1 MVFYI
6 IAGIFSACG
15 ILFLLA
21 KMNIKR
27 VLWLD
32 VPIDIA
38 STALLVVLFFGTFAG
53 MMAAAIGGSIISIVL
68 FVMKK
73 TIGYE
78 KPIWNKYRFQWVD
91 VPPRTL
97 RSDVVE

>member
-21 KMNIKR
+21 KMNFKR
-27 VLWLD
+27 ILWLD

-53 MMAAAIGGSIISIVL
+53 MMAAAIGGAIISLVL
-68 FVMKK
+68 LASKK
-73 TIGYE
+73 MLGYQ
-78 KPIWNKYRFQWVD
+78 KPKWNKYRFQWVD
-91 VPPRTL
+91 VPPR
-97 RSDVVE
+97 

>member
-21 KMNIKR
+21 KMNFKR
-27 VLWLD
+27 ILWLD

-53 MMAAAIGGSIISIVL
+53 MMAAVIGGCVISL
-68 FVMKK
+68 TLLAFKK
-73 TIGYE
+73 AVGYK
-78 KPIWNKYRFQWVD
+78 KPKWNKYKYEWVD
-91 VPPRTL
+91 VSPR
-97 RSDVVE
+97 